1 MQEETMTP
9 PELMLENQLCFT
21 IYACSREFTKLY
33 QPHLDKIGL
42 TYSQY
47 LVMLVLW
54 ERRQCTVKE
63 LGEALFLDSGTLTPL
78 LKRLQ
83 AAGLILRERSL
94 QDERKVLISLTAQGL
109 ALQQDA
115 MCIPGKMAEGTMLS
129 PRSLLDCLASSK
141 TCSPV
146 FMRAIL
152 AIRNSLSA
160 QSQCNRSHSGMKLSE
175 NVCINSESF

>member
-1 MQEETMTP
+1 MQEETTTT

-94 QDERKVLISLTAQGL
+94 QDERKVLISLTIQGR
-109 ALQQDA
+109 ALQQEA
-115 MCIPGKMAEGTMLS
+115 LCIPGKMAEGTMLS
-129 PRSLLDCLASSK
+129 AEEFIALLGQFKGLLARVHEANINNSK
-141 TCSPV
+141 
-146 FMRAIL
+146 
-152 AIRNSLSA
+152 
-160 QSQCNRSHSGMKLSE
+160 
-175 NVCINSESF
+175 